1 MPRRFEGGHK
11 MRNVLI
17 TGSSTGIGAACALHL
32 DRKGWKVYAGVRK
45 DADAEQ
51 LRSNGSANLT
61 SVLIDVTDQA
71 QIEAVA
77 KQIEADRGRL
87 DGLVNNAGIGRG
99 GPLEYLDLDEWR
111 TQLEVNVI
119 GQIAVTKAM
128 LPLIRPA
135 KGRIVFI
142 GSIGGRLGS
151 PLMGPYNASK
161 FAIEGIGHALRQELK
176 PRGVHVSVV
185 EPGAIDTKI
194 WDKAQDTMEKL
205 RSELPPVALEEYA
218 EPLAT
223 FAKGLEMNA
232 KNGVSPD
239 VVAKVVDRALTAR
252 RPRTRYLVGKD
263 AKAIG
268 TLGRLLPDRALDAI
282 VAKITKLS

>member
-1 MPRRFEGGHK
+1 MK
-11 MRNVLI
+11 NVLI
-17 TGSSTGIGAACALHL
+17 TGASTGIGEACALHF

-45 DADAEQ
+45 EADAEA
-51 LRSNGSANLT
+51 LRGKGSANLT
-61 SVLIDVTDQA
+61 PVLIDVTDQA
-71 QIEAVA
+71 QIDAVA
-77 KQIEADRGRL
+77 KQITGDGGRL

-135 KGRIVFI
+135 KGRVVFI
-142 GSIGGRLGS
+142 GSIGGRIGS

-176 PRGVHVSVV
+176 PNGVHVSVV

-194 WDKAQDTMEKL
+194 WEKAEDTMERL
-205 RSELPPVALEEYA
+205 RSELPAIALEEYA
-218 EPLAT
+218 DTLAA
-223 FAKGLEMNA
+223 FEKGLAMNA
-232 KNGVSPD
+232 KNGISPD
-239 VVAKVVDRALTAR
+239 VVAKVVEHALTAK

-263 AKAIG
+263 AKAVG
-268 TLGRLLPDRALDAI
+268 VLSRFLPDRAVDTI

>member
-1 MPRRFEGGHK
+1 MT
-11 MRNVLI
+11 NVLI
-17 TGSSTGIGAACALHL
+17 TGSSTGIGKACALHL
-32 DRKGWKVYAGVRK
+32 DRQGWTVYAGVRK
-45 DADAEQ
+45 EADADD
-51 LRSNGSANLT
+51 LRRAGSAKLT
-61 SVLIDVTDQA
+61 PVIIDVTDQS
-71 QIEAVA
+71 QIDAVA
-77 KQIEADRGRL
+77 KQIEADSGRL

-111 TQLEVNVI
+111 SQLEVNVI

-135 KGRIVFI
+135 KGRVVFI

-176 PRGVHVSVV
+176 PKGVHVSVI
-185 EPGAIDTKI
+185 EPGAIDTEI
-194 WDKAQDTMEKL
+194 WNKAEDTLERL
-205 RSELPPVALEEYA
+205 RSELPPIALEEYA
-218 EPLAT
+218 EVMAT
-223 FAKGLEMNA
+223 FEKGLTMNA
-232 KNGVSPD
+232 KNGISAD
-239 VVAKVVDRALTAR
+239 VVAKVVEHALTAK

-263 AKAIG
+263 AKAVG
-268 TLGRLLPDRALDAI
+268 ALGRFLPDRALDVI

>member
-1 MPRRFEGGHK
+1 MQ
-11 MRNVLI
+11 NVLI
-17 TGSSTGIGAACALHL
+17 TGASTGIGAACALHL

-45 DADAEQ
+45 DADADQ
-51 LRSNGSANLT
+51 LRSKGTANLT
-61 SVLIDVTDQA
+61 PVLIDVTDQS
-71 QIEAVA
+71 QIDSVA
-77 KQIEADRGRL
+77 KQIEQDSGRL

-119 GQIAVTKAM
+119 GQVAVTKAM

-135 KGRIVFI
+135 KGRVVFI

-161 FAIEGIGHALRQELK
+161 FAIEGIGHSLRQELEPK
-176 PRGVHVSVV
+176 GVHVSIV
-185 EPGAIDTKI
+185 EPGAIDTEI
-194 WDKAQDTMEKL
+194 WNKAEDTMERL
-205 RSELPPVALEEYA
+205 RSELPAVALEEYA
-218 EPLAT
+218 EPLDT
-223 FAKGLEMNA
+223 FAKGLAMNA
-232 KNGVSPD
+232 KNAISAD
-239 VVAKVVDRALTAR
+239 VVAKVVEHALTAK

-263 AKAIG
+263 AKAVG
-268 TLGRLLPDRALDAI
+268 TLGRFLPDRALDAI

>member
-1 MPRRFEGGHK
+1 MK
-11 MRNVLI
+11 NLLV
-17 TGSSTGIGAACALHL
+17 TGASTGIGEACALHF
-32 DRKGWKVYAGVRK
+32 DRLGWKVYAGVRK
-45 DADAEQ
+45 EADGDS
-51 LRSNGSANLT
+51 LRGQGSANLT
-61 SVLIDVTDQA
+61 PVMIDVTDQA
-71 QIEAVA
+71 HIDAVA
-77 KQIEADRGRL
+77 KLLAEAGGGL

-111 TQLEVNVI
+111 NQLEVNVI
-119 GQIAVTKAM
+119 GQVAVTKAM
-128 LPLIRPA
+128 LPAIRA
-135 KGRIVFI
+135 ATGRIVFI

-176 PRGVHVSVV
+176 PKGIHVSVI

-194 WDKAQDTMEKL
+194 WEKAQDTMDRL
-205 RSELPPVALEEYA
+205 RSELPPIALEEYA
-218 EPLAT
+218 EPLET

-232 KNGVSPD
+232 RNGVAPE
-239 VVAKVVDRALTAR
+239 VVAKAVEHALTAK

-263 AKAIG
+263 AKAVG
-268 TLGRLLPDRALDAI
+268 SLGRVLPDRALDTI